1 MLSNYT
7 VLREAILNRK
17 PVVAFYNGYERQ
29 FCPHALGMKR
39 GEAQVLG
46 FQFGGGSSSGLP
58 PGGEWRCMKV
68 QDLQQLMLTTGPWY
82 TGTSHSK
89 PQTCIDSIDVEVS
102 Y

>member
-1 MLSNYT
+1 MLSNYSL
-7 VLREAILNRK
+7 LREAILNRR
-17 PVVAFYNGYERQ
+17 PVTALYSGYERH
-29 FCPHALGMKR
+29 FCPHVLGMKR

-46 FQFGGGSSSGLP
+46 FQFGGGSSTGLP

-68 QDLQQLMLTTGPWY
+68 HDLQQLMVITGPWY